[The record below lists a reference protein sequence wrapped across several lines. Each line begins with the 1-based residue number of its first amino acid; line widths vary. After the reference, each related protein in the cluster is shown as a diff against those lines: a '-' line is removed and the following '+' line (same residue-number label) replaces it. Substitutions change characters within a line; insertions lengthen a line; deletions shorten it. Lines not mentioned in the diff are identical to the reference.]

1 MIGDARPDLD
11 RSVLLQPEDI
21 AQTVM
26 FLLSLSDRAA
36 IDEIYIRRR
45 KSQPF

>member
-1 MIGDARPDLD
+1 MPVV
-11 RSVLLQPEDI
+11 RSVLLRPEDI

-26 FLLSLSDRAA
+26 FLLSLSGHAA